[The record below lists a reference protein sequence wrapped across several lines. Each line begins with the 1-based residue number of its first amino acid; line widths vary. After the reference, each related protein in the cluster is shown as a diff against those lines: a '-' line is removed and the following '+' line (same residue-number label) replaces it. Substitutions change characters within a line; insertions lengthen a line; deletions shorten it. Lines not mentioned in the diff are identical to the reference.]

1 MSRIQDLYTRYSK
14 LDKSEFD
21 RNKLAE
27 FREDLKSIKDNELN
41 GAEEHKLFLDL
52 LRLFRSIPQQF
63 MEFIGT
69 NFQKTIKD
77 LITVGAS
84 GMYSNELHFMD
95 ELIQNVDDCEYDNPS
110 DAKLSV
116 KCDWNHGV
124 MIFEYNE
131 KGFSPYNVYAITGIA
146 EQAKNIDPNKVQIGE
161 KGLGFKSVFGVANTV
176 LIQSGWFSFKLNE
189 ADFTSPIP
197 EYDSFEFVEG
207 TRLTLFMEPNKVH
220 NIFTRF
226 SGRYKSSDALLCK
239 NPLLFLNKLSELR
252 VYFDGFRSLKFTIE
266 RKHNVELI
274 KGLEKAEHVKL
285 SYEDGRDFSNEIT
298 CLHYVMPI
306 TYDREACVSRY
317 GKDTAFPEK
326 RMNMQVI
333 IPDIEYVKDKNGI
346 TKGAF
351 YSFLPTQVEIP
362 APIVCH
368 IPFKLDPSREHVD
381 SQGNNKWFVHS
392 CKSFSKMF
400 DAVIKDIAETY
411 KEDVVYYLPKH
422 YDCLFKSEK
431 DYAIF
436 NLPEFKGE
444 HFLSLP
450 IFYTE
455 MGFVS
460 ADKIYAFAEP
470 EKVKSVKRV
479 GELIGEKKQLFLAPD
494 VSKLKGLKIDTIANV
509 TDRLFSVALTKY
521 EHAEEIFKILEAYE
535 GFSFDEKIKSLQG
548 IRLNDNQVNSIF
560 TSNKC
565 CAAFRRRAI
574 DCLRNAQRPKFEFD
588 LGANKFIDVR
598 DIDPT
603 LNIEASD
610 FGDTASKYFT
620 WVKFACVL
628 SDLIPKGE
636 YFIFQNVLL
645 LSKHDTLSALSL
657 FCNHLDRK
665 DIFAARLVLRNC
677 SRELDLVDDSITAE
691 EYLRKLCNV
700 RKTLQSAFEKDVF
713 NNYINLINQAGTKPE
728 RYINELLQN
737 ADDCEYSQGVI
748 PTFKLEVSKDA
759 KLIGTRY
766 NEKGFTKSN
775 VRAIT
780 AIGEST
786 KKRLIAGEKDANVIG
801 EKGVGFKA
809 VFAVANKVSIYSGDF
824 CFALSASEPTIP
836 KLLAKKDKF
845 EKGTTMLFELKEK
858 MSLDFFSEEK
868 VLRLCL
874 CLRKLRNIT
883 IGEYKVVIKDED
895 GIRHISINDK
905 VYEYKIISNEF
916 IVDDEQVLNERQALQ
931 RRISKKQTIKFYVPI
946 GSKAGTKYPNLYSG
960 LPTEIETKIQLVI
973 DAPFELD
980 TSRSNVIENRWNA
993 FVRRKLFDSLKNLI
1007 VTTCKTEGINAFK
1020 FINIK
1025 RENNTYVFDLFSNT
1039 RLNQASFLNELHS
1052 LEIIPTWSANRF
1064 VSATK
1069 ANLYRIPKLLNY
1081 VLENDGDVN
1090 QELSNFVKCKE
1101 NKYDAILEALGVKL
1115 LPIEKVVPLLKS
1127 CYEDFLNDET
1137 FLKYMYAYFEENL
1150 NLINGLFYVREQ
1162 LKDMKIVPLKGKTNN
1177 TTEFLCLKECIGNLY
1192 VKNEAETSSDMCWI
1206 LNTTL
1211 LKKELCEKIFGIDI
1225 NVLTSVIEEETYRK
1239 KLKKIVENEVDI
1251 KKLYGYLIGEFT
1263 SNQYLFTQC
1272 RDYLI
1277 AHQFLVP
1284 LKNELGEI
1292 VKGNIYISKETA
1304 GYFEGHLIPS
1314 HISHRECMALARFI
1328 RCDDIANVH
1337 YDELN
1342 PSRQLTA
1349 DDIES
1354 LQDEGILNGFEI
1366 LNCCKRDGLI
1376 AQDLIL
1382 KYQLDVFSPI
1392 SVEFDE
1398 SVFNQPINDKYRFY
1412 EKMKARLANPIR
1424 IVPKVVER
1432 TIHIGVTSKGD
1443 EISIENS
1450 NRHDYVV
1457 RKYTTEP
1464 GYCACQMC
1472 KTAKKLSYI
1481 EVNNIEKSPKFYW
1494 EECGVVLCLE
1504 CSKHFEE
1511 LREKV
1516 DVRER
1521 FYREIKKANVLVD
1534 EPIEIPIAADLITF
1548 SQSHL
1553 AEIQE
1558 ILKKQDEMN

>member
-1 MSRIQDLYTRYSK
+1 MSRIQDLYTRYSI

-27 FREDLKSIKDNELN
+27 FREDLKSIKDSELN

-95 ELIQNVDDCEYDNPS
+95 ELIQNVDDCEYDNPA

-124 MIFEYNE
+124 MVFEYNE

-176 LIQSGWFSFKLNE
+176 LIQSGYFSFKLNE
-189 ADFTSPIP
+189 ADFTCPIP
-197 EYDSFEFVEG
+197 EYDSFEFVKG
-207 TRLTLFMEPNKVH
+207 TRLTLFMEPTKVH
-220 NIFTRF
+220 NIFTAF
-226 SGRYKSSDALLCK
+226 SNRYKSRDALLCK

-252 VYFDGFRSLKFTIE
+252 VYFDGFRSLKFTVE
-266 RKHNVELI
+266 RKHDIARV
-274 KGLEKAEHVKL
+274 KGLEKVEHIKL

-298 CLHYVMPI
+298 CSHYVMPI
-306 TYDREACVSRY
+306 IYDKETCISRY
-317 GKDTAFPEK
+317 GIDTAFSEK

-333 IPDIEYVKDKNGI
+333 VPDIEYVKEKNGI

-362 APIVCH
+362 APVVCH

-392 CKSFSKMF
+392 CKSFSKMI
-400 DAVIKDIAETY
+400 DTVLKDIAETY
-411 KEDVVYYLPKH
+411 KEDVIYYLPKH
-422 YDCLFKSEK
+422 YDCIFKSEK

-436 NLPEFKGE
+436 NIPEFKGE

-455 MGFVS
+455 MGFIS

-479 GELIGEKKQLFLAPD
+479 AELIGEKKQLFLAPD

-509 TDRLFSVALTKY
+509 ADRLYSVALTKY
-521 EHAEEIFKILEAYE
+521 EYAEEIFKILESYE
-535 GFSFDEKIKSLQG
+535 GFSFDDKIKSLPS
-548 IRLNDNQVNSIF
+548 IRLNDVQVKAIF
-560 TSNKC
+560 SSNKC
-565 CAAFRRRAI
+565 YGAFKSIALE
-574 DCLRNAQRPKFEFD
+574 CLKKGQRPKFEFD
-588 LGANKFIDVR
+588 FGTNKSIDVR
-598 DIDPT
+598 NIDPT
-603 LNIEASD
+603 LNIEATD

-620 WVKFACVL
+620 WIKFSCVL
-628 SDLIPKGE
+628 SDMIPKGE

-645 LSKHDTLSALSL
+645 LSSNDTLSALSL
-657 FCNHLDRK
+657 FCHNLDRK

-737 ADDCEYSQGVI
+737 ADDCEYPEGVT
-748 PTFKLEVSKDA
+748 PAFKLEISKDA

-766 NEKGFTKSN
+766 NEKGFTKAN

-824 CFALSASEPTIP
+824 CFSLSASEPTIP

-845 EKGTTMLFELKEK
+845 EKGTAMIFELKEK

-883 IGEYKVVIKDED
+883 IGEYKVVIKDEN
-895 GIRHISINDK
+895 GIRYISINDK

-916 IVDDEQVLNERQALQ
+916 IVDDEQALNERQVLQ
-931 RRISKKQTIKFYVPI
+931 RRISKKQTVKFYVPI

-980 TSRSNVIENRWNA
+980 TARTNVIENKWNA
-993 FVRRKLFDSLKNLI
+993 FIRRKLFDALKNLI
-1007 VTTCKTEGINAFK
+1007 VSTSKTEGINAFK
-1020 FINIK
+1020 FINLK
-1025 RENNTYVFDLFSNT
+1025 RENNTYVLDLFSNT
-1039 RLNQASFLNELHS
+1039 RLNQSSFLNELRN
-1052 LEIIPTWSANRF
+1052 LEIIPTWKSNRF

-1081 VLENDGDVN
+1081 ILENDGD
-1090 QELSNFVKCKE
+1090 LSEDLSDFVKGKD
-1101 NKYDAILEALGVKL
+1101 NKYDTILETLGVKL
-1115 LPIEKVVPLLKS
+1115 LPLEKVVPLLKT
-1127 CYEDFLNDET
+1127 CYEDFLNDDA
-1137 FLKYMYAYFEENL
+1137 FLKCMYTYFEENL
-1150 NLINGLFYVREQ
+1150 NLINGLYYVREQ
-1162 LKDMKIVPLKGKTNN
+1162 LKEMKIVPVKGKTSN
-1177 TTEFLCLKECIGNLY
+1177 TTEFLSLKECLGNLY
-1192 VKNEAETSSDMCWI
+1192 IKNETETSSDMCWI

-1211 LKKELCEKIFGIDI
+1211 LKKDICEKIFGINI
-1225 NVLTSVIEEETYRK
+1225 NVLTSDIEEATYRNRI
-1239 KLKKIVENEVDI
+1239 KKIVENEQNI
-1251 KKLYGYLIGEFT
+1251 KKLYDILMMEFHNNYNLLHKCQDYLFRFRYLI
-1263 SNQYLFTQC
+1263 
-1272 RDYLI
+1272 
-1277 AHQFLVP
+1277 P
-1284 LKNELGEI
+1284 LKNQLGQLR
-1292 VKGNIYISKETA
+1292 KGNIYVSKEDM
-1304 GYFEGHLIPS
+1304 GYFEGTLLPS
-1314 HISHRECMALARFI
+1314 HIAHQECVKFAKFI
-1328 RCDDIANVH
+1328 GCEDIAYAH
-1337 YDELN
+1337 YDWFVANE
-1342 PSRQLTA
+1342 QLTA

-1354 LQDEGILNGFEI
+1354 LQDDSIVNGFEI

-1376 AQDLIL
+1376 SQKLIAQ
-1382 KYQLDVFSPI
+1382 YQLDVFSPI
-1392 SVEFDE
+1392 SVECDE
-1398 SVFNQPINDKYRFY
+1398 SVFNQPINDKNRFY
-1412 EKMKARLANPIR
+1412 EKMKARLANPIK

-1432 TIHIGVTSKGD
+1432 TIHVGITTKG
-1443 EISIENS
+1443 EEVSIENS
-1450 NRHDYVV
+1450 NRHEYVV

-1481 EVNNIEKSPKFYW
+1481 EVNNIEKSPKYYW

-1521 FYREIKKANVLVD
+1521 FYREIKKADVHID
-1534 EPIEIPIAADLITF
+1534 EPIEIPIAADSITF

-1558 ILKKQDEMN
+1558 ILKKQEEMK